1 VRNTGGVEPSFAPGE
16 VRLGRMGMW
25 GMLSFMGHR
34 EEIDEA
40 FQVAQELYLGSDCEI
55 SLDVETQVF
64 QKPPSTRAA
73 R

>member
-1 VRNTGGVEPSFAPGE
+1 
-16 VRLGRMGMW
+16 
-25 GMLSFMGHR
+25 MGHR

-40 FQVAQELYLGSDCEI
+40 FQVAQEHYLGSDCEI

>member
-1 VRNTGGVEPSFAPGE
+1 MS
-16 VRLGRMGMW
+16 MW

-34 EEIDEA
+34 VEIDDA

-64 QKPPSTRAA
+64 RKPLAA
-73 R
+73 K